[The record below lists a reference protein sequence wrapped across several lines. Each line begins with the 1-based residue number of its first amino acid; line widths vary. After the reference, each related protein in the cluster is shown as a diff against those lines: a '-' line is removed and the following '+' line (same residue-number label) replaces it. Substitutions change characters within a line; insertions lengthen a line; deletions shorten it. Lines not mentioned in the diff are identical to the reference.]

1 MNLSQF
7 LRFIITLL
15 EKHQYAINIEYKE
28 GYLIT
33 AREDPKINY
42 ARKKLQRSV
51 HNSKKKS
58 FSNVRQQWKVHPG
71 IDIDSATHVIEAGE

>member
-7 LRFIITLL
+7 LRFIVILL

-42 ARKKLQRSV
+42 ARKMLQRSV
-51 HNSKKKS
+51 HNSKKEEFFKC
-58 FSNVRQQWKVHPG
+58 KAAAE
-71 IDIDSATHVIEAGE
+71 SAPRN

>member
-7 LRFIITLL
+7 LRFIVILL

-33 AREDPKINY
+33 ARKDPKINN
-42 ARKKLQRSV
+42 ARKKLYRRPWS
-51 HNSKKKS
+51 HNSKKGEFFKCKAA
-58 FSNVRQQWKVHPG
+58 VE
-71 IDIDSATHVIEAGE
+71 SAPRN